1 MPASGN
7 DAPPY
12 GDSRLVQKAYLVA
25 DIRGMELIEKIT
37 SDQAPGTAIARA
49 SCASWADCESLGI
62 VDTLHRD
69 ILHIGHRLQLLLHRS
84 VLATATHPRLTRL
97 GALGA
102 EVRVTHRSL
111 PDMLVFGAEVFAVA
125 HHDRGQER
133 RQVVHIHSQELSTG
147 LLHLFGG
154 LWDHAEDI
162 ASARRAEDSIQAI
175 VLSYLY
181 AGTLD
186 DAAAREMGIS
196 VRTYRRYVA
205 KVLRDLNVTSRFQ
218 AGAKAANL
226 KLLSGL

>member
-1 MPASGN
+1 MS
-7 DAPPY
+7 APENGSPPRRE
-12 GDSRLVQKAYLVA
+12 SRLVQKAHPLA
-25 DIRGMELIEKIT
+25 DIRAIELIERIT
-37 SDQAPGTAIARA
+37 ADQTPGTSVARA

-62 VDTLHRD
+62 VDALHRD

-84 VLATATHPRLTRL
+84 VLASASDPWLTRL

-111 PDMLVFGAEVFAVA
+111 PDMLVFGAEVFTVA
-125 HHDRGQER
+125 HRDRGQDQ
-133 RQVVHIHSQELSTG
+133 RQVVHVRSRELGTS
-147 LLHLFGG
+147 LIHLFSG

-162 ASARRAEDSIQAI
+162 TSARRAEDSIQAT

-205 KVLRDLNVTSRFQ
+205 RVLRDLNVTSRFQ
-218 AGAKAANL
+218 AGVRAANL

>member
-7 DAPPY
+7 DAPPR
-12 GDSRLVQKAYLVA
+12 GDSRLVQKAYPVA
-25 DIRGMELIEKIT
+25 DIRAIELIERIT

-49 SCASWADCESLGI
+49 SCASWADCEALGI
-62 VDTLHRD
+62 VDALHRD

-84 VLATATHPRLTRL
+84 VFATPNDPRLIRL

-111 PDMLVFGAEVFAVA
+111 PDMLVFGAEVFTVA
-125 HHDRGQER
+125 HRDQDQ
-133 RQVVHIHSQELSTG
+133 RQVVHVRSQELSTS

-162 ASARRAEDSIQAI
+162 ASARRAEDSIQAT

-205 KVLRDLNVTSRFQ
+205 RVLRDLNVTSRFQ
-218 AGAKAANL
+218 AGVKAANL

>member
-1 MPASGN
+1 MPELGN
-7 DAPPY
+7 GSPTHDER
-12 GDSRLVQKAYLVA
+12 RLVQKAYPPA
-25 DIRGMELIEKIT
+25 DIRGMELIERIT
-37 SDQAPGTAIARA
+37 PDHAPGTAIARA

-62 VDTLHRD
+62 VDALHRD

-84 VLATATHPRLTRL
+84 VLATASKPRLTQL

-102 EVRVTHRSL
+102 EVRVTHQSL

-125 HHDRGQER
+125 HRDRGKDH
-133 RQVVHIHSQELSTG
+133 RQVVHIRSQELGTS
-147 LLHLFGG
+147 LLHLFSG

-162 ASARRAEDSIQAI
+162 ASARRATDSIHAT

-186 DAAAREMGIS
+186 DAAARELGIS

-205 KVLRDLNVTSRFQ
+205 RVLRNLNVTSRFQ
-218 AGAKAANL
+218 AGVKAANL

>member
-1 MPASGN
+1 
-7 DAPPY
+7 
-12 GDSRLVQKAYLVA
+12 LVQKDYPLA
-25 DIRGMELIEKIT
+25 DIRALELIERIT
-37 SDQAPGTAIARA
+37 SDHAPGTSVARA

-62 VDTLHRD
+62 VDALHRD
-69 ILHIGHRLQLLLHRS
+69 ILRIGHRLQLLLHRS
-84 VLATATHPRLTRL
+84 ALATASLPLLTRL
-97 GALGA
+97 CALGA

-125 HHDRGQER
+125 HQDRGQDQA
-133 RQVVHIHSQELSTG
+133 QVVHIRSRELGTS
-147 LLHLFGG
+147 LLHLFSG

-162 ASARRAEDSIQAI
+162 ASARRATDSIQAT

-186 DAAAREMGIS
+186 DAAARELGIS

-205 KVLRDLNVTSRFQ
+205 RVLRNLNVTSRFQ
-218 AGAKAANL
+218 AGVKAANL